1 MKILSKIKGMSK
13 TKKIVSAALAV
24 VVLVVTVSALNGHAA
39 QSVDTAVV
47 KRGTLEQKVEL
58 NGNVETDNVLTYY
71 SEIDGKIGSINIKK
85 GDFVKKGDVLISYD
99 EENLDYSIAMADLNA
114 QSQLGSYNNQMQT
127 SGRTAGLY
135 GEAKRNLN
143 VLDQQIADTQA
154 AITRT
159 QNDITA
165 KKAALADE
173 GAKLQVS
180 LIDWADRPDSDEY
193 ENLQKMVQTNAY
205 EQQYNG
211 DIIAMQQELDRLT
224 LQLNAC
230 KEYKSEMTSQKAST
244 QMSLMTTGAK
254 EQLEADKT
262 ANEMASEKKQ
272 NRYEN
277 AKGGIKAE
285 FDGVV
290 TSISAVKG
298 SNVAEG
304 SALITLESTKD
315 IVIRFNVSKYDIEN
329 IEEGQSATVKIKNKE
344 YTGKVDRIDR
354 MTSRDAGQTSNVG
367 MEIKLDAPDDD
378 IILGLEAKAV
388 IDTIS
393 VENVLQIP
401 KGAVYSDTEGE
412 YVYVLRDGKATKVD
426 VTVGIYNSDMIEVVS
441 GLNENDVVIVAGDTE
456 ITEGMALE
464 ANKKSEDK

>member
-1 MKILSKIKGMSK
+1 MKILSKMKEMSK
-13 TKKIVSAALAV
+13 KKKFIAAGIAV
-24 VVLVVTVSALNGHAA
+24 VVLVVGVSSLSGNAA
-39 QSVDTAVV
+39 QKVDTATVS
-47 KRGTLEQKVEL
+47 RSTLEQKVEL

-71 SEIDGKIGSINIKK
+71 SQIDGKIGSINVKK
-85 GDFVKKGDVLISYD
+85 GDFVKKGDVLITYD
-99 EENLDYSIAMADLNA
+99 EENLNYNIAMADLNA
-114 QSQLGSYNNQMQT
+114 QSQLGSYNNQIQT
-127 SGRTAGLY
+127 GGRTAGLY
-135 GEAKRNLN
+135 SEAKRNLT

-154 AITRT
+154 AMT
-159 QNDITA
+159 QLQKDMTA

-211 DIIAMQQELDRLT
+211 DLVAMQQEYDRLS

-244 QMSLMTTGAK
+244 INGLMTSGAK
-254 EQLEADKT
+254 EQLEADKA
-262 ANEMASEKKQ
+262 ANEMASTDKQ

-277 AKGGIKAE
+277 AKNGVTAE

-290 TSISAVKG
+290 TEISAIKG
-298 SNVAEG
+298 SNVASG
-304 SALITLESTKD
+304 TALITLESTKD

-367 MEIKLDAPDDD
+367 MEIKLDAPDED

-388 IDTIS
+388 IDTVS
-393 VENVLQIP
+393 MENVLQIP
-401 KGAVYSDTEGE
+401 KGAVYSDTQGE
-412 YVYVLRDGKATKVD
+412 YVYVLRDKKATRVDIKVG
-426 VTVGIYNSDMIEVVS
+426 VYNTEMIEVIS
-441 GLNENDVVIVAGDTE
+441 GLNEGDVVIVAGDTE
-456 ITEGMALE
+456 ITEGMQLE
-464 ANKKSEDK
+464 ANKNEEK

>member
-13 TKKIVSAALAV
+13 KKKIISAVLAV
-24 VVLVVTVSALNGHAA
+24 VVLAVTINTLNGHAA
-39 QSVDTAVV
+39 QAVDTAVV
-47 KRGTLEQKVEL
+47 SRGTLEQKVEL
-58 NGNVETDNVLTYY
+58 NGNVETDNVLTVY
-71 SEIDGKIGSINIKK
+71 SQIDGKIGSINVKK
-85 GDFVKKGDVLISYD
+85 GDFVKKGDVLITYD
-99 EENLDYSIAMADLNA
+99 EENLNYNIAMADLNA

-127 SGRTAGLY
+127 NGRTAGLY

-180 LIDWADRPDSDEY
+180 LIDWADKPDSDEY

-211 DIIAMQQELDRLT
+211 DLVAMQQEYDRLS

-230 KEYKSEMTSQKAST
+230 REYKSEMTSQKAST
-244 QMSLMTTGAK
+244 INGLMTSGAK
-254 EQLEADKT
+254 EQLEADKA
-262 ANEMASEKKQ
+262 ANEMASTDKQ

-277 AKGGIKAE
+277 AKNGVTAE

-290 TSISAVKG
+290 TSISAIKG
-298 SNVAEG
+298 SNVASG
-304 SALITLESTKD
+304 TALVTLESTKD

-329 IEEGQSATVKIKNKE
+329 IEEGQTATVKIKNKE

-354 MTSRDAGQTSNVG
+354 MTSREAGQTSNVG
-367 MEIKLDAPDDD
+367 MEIRLDAPDED

-393 VENVLQIP
+393 IENALQIP

-412 YVYVLRDGKATKVD
+412 YVYVLRDGKAQKVD
-426 VTVGIYNSDMIEVVS
+426 VTVGIYTSEMIEVVS
-441 GLNENDVVIVAGDTE
+441 GLNEGDVVIVAGETE
-456 ITEGMALE
+456 ITEGMELE
-464 ANKKSEDK
+464 ANKNSEDK